1 MGRVTPEQS
10 GEGRSIRVLL
20 VDDNPDLVN
29 ITERVFKRA
38 GMLVECAW
46 DGLTAS
52 DLVKRTEF
60 DVVVSDVAMP
70 GMDGLALLRAVRERD
85 LDVPVILVTGAPDVQ
100 AASRAIEYGA
110 FRYLTKPIELS
121 VLSRLVEEASGICRI
136 ARLNRQ
142 ILALHGNGAQRP
154 SDRGGL
160 DASLDRALR
169 SMKIVFQPVVE
180 WRDHRVFAYEALLR
194 SHEPSLPNPEVLFE
208 AAERAGRLAEV
219 SRAVRAATVEAAER
233 SDAQYT
239 FMNIHPRDLLDDEL
253 YDRHSALGRVAE
265 RVALEITERA
275 RLDEVR
281 DLSARITA
289 LRSMGFKIAVDDL
302 GAGYSGLTSF
312 ARLEPEI
319 VKIDMSLV
327 RDIEREPMQSKLV
340 ASLASLCRDTGRLVV
355 AEGVETLDERDALI
369 ACGCDLLQG
378 YLFARPGP
386 PFPVVSWNP
395 PTTPPTEG
403 GRSHI
408 RGLA

>member
-1 MGRVTPEQS
+1 MGGAPVRP
-10 GEGRSIRVLL
+10 GESRQVRVLL
-20 VDDNPDLVN
+20 VDDNPDLVR
-29 ITERVFKRA
+29 ITERVLKRA
-38 GMLVECAW
+38 GMVVECAW
-46 DGLTAS
+46 DGITAA
-52 DLVKRTEF
+52 DLVRRTEF

-70 GMDGLALLRAVRERD
+70 GLDGLALLRAVRERD

-100 AASRAIEYGA
+100 AASHAIEYGA

-121 VLSRLVEEASGICRI
+121 VLARLAEEAAGICRI
-136 ARLNRQ
+136 SRLNRQ
-142 ILALHGNGAQRP
+142 ILALHGAGAQRP

-169 SMKIVFQPVVE
+169 SMRIVFQPVVE
-180 WRDHRVFAYEALLR
+180 WRDHKVFAYEALLR

-253 YDRHSALGRVAE
+253 YDRRTPLGQVAG
-265 RVALEITERA
+265 RIALEITERA

-281 DLSARITA
+281 DLSARIQS
-289 LRSMGFKIAVDDL
+289 LRAMGFKIAVDDL

-340 ASLASLCRDTGRLVV
+340 ASLASLCKDTGRLVV

-386 PFPVVSWNP
+386 PFPAVEW
-395 PTTPPTEG
+395 
-403 GRSHI
+403 SHQPAQPA
-408 RGLA
+408 RLPSLHHV

>member
-1 MGRVTPEQS
+1 MPRAAPARP
-10 GEGRSIRVLL
+10 GETRPIRVLL

-29 ITERVFKRA
+29 ITERVLKRS

-46 DGLTAS
+46 DGITAS

-70 GMDGLALLRAVRERD
+70 GLDGLALLRAVRERD

-110 FRYLTKPIELS
+110 FRYLTKPMELAA
-121 VLSRLVEEASGICRI
+121 LCRLVEEAAGICRI
-136 ARLNRQ
+136 SRLNRQ
-142 ILALHGNGAQRP
+142 ILALHGNGPQRP
-154 SDRGGL
+154 ADRGGL

-169 SMKIVFQPVVE
+169 SMRIVFQPVVE

-194 SHEPSLPNPEVLFE
+194 SHEPTLPTPELLFE
-208 AAERAGRLAEV
+208 AAERAGRLAEI
-219 SRAVRAATVEAAER
+219 SRIVRSATVEAAEH
-233 SDAQYT
+233 SDAEYT
-239 FMNIHPRDLLDDEL
+239 FVNIHPRDLLDDEL
-253 YDRHSALGRVAE
+253 YDRHTPLGRVAS

-281 DLSARITA
+281 DLGPRIQS
-289 LRSMGFKIAVDDL
+289 LRELGFKIAVDDL

-340 ASLASLCRDTGRLVV
+340 SSLAALCKDTNRLVV

-386 PFPVVSWNP
+386 PFPAVSWNP
-395 PTTPPTEG
+395 PAPSPDVPPLEKT
-403 GRSHI
+403 RH
-408 RGLA
+408 A

>member
-1 MGRVTPEQS
+1 V
-10 GEGRSIRVLL
+10 RVLL
-20 VDDNPDLVN
+20 VDDNPELVN
-29 ITERVFKRA
+29 ITERVLKRA

-46 DGLTAS
+46 DGITAA
-52 DLVKRTEF
+52 DLVRRTEF

-70 GMDGLALLRAVRERD
+70 GLDGLALLRAVRERD
-85 LDVPVILVTGAPDVQ
+85 LDVPVLLVTGAPDVN
-100 AASRAIEYGA
+100 AAARAIEYGA

-121 VLSRLVEEASGICRI
+121 VLSRLVEEAAGVCRI

-142 ILALHGNGAQRP
+142 ILALHGAGSQRP
-154 SDRGGL
+154 SDKGGL

-180 WRDHRVFAYEALLR
+180 WRDHRIYAYEALLR

-208 AAERAGRLAEV
+208 AAERAGRLPEI

-233 SDAQYT
+233 SDAEYT

-253 YDRHSALGRVAE
+253 YNRRTPLGRVAS

-281 DLSARITA
+281 DLGARIQS
-289 LRSMGFKIAVDDL
+289 LRAMGFKIAVDDL

-327 RDIEREPMQSKLV
+327 RDIEREPMQLKLV
-340 ASLASLCRDTGRLVV
+340 TALAALCRDTNRLVV
-355 AEGVETLDERDALI
+355 AEGVETLDERDALVT
-369 ACGCDLLQG
+369 CGCDLFQG

-386 PFPVVSWNP
+386 PFPAVEWNP
-395 PTTPPTEG
+395 PPPPPSDG
-403 GRSHI
+403 PSPP
-408 RGLA
+408 LPA

>member
-1 MGRVTPEQS
+1 MGSLEPPARP
-10 GEGRSIRVLL
+10 GEARPIRVLL

-29 ITERVFKRA
+29 ITERVFRRA

-46 DGLTAS
+46 DGLTAA
-52 DLVKRTEF
+52 DLVRRTEF

-70 GMDGLALLRAVRERD
+70 GLDGLALLRAVRERD

-142 ILALHGNGAQRP
+142 ILALHGQGAQRP

-169 SMKIVFQPVVE
+169 SMRIVFQPVVE
-180 WRDHRVFAYEALLR
+180 WRHHRVFAYEALLR
-194 SHEPSLPNPEVLFE
+194 SHEPTLPTPEVLLE

-233 SDAQYT
+233 SDARYT
-239 FMNIHPRDLLDDEL
+239 FMNIHPRDLLDEEL
-253 YDRHSALGRVAE
+253 YARRSPLGQVAN
-265 RVALEITERA
+265 RIALEITERA

-281 DLSARITA
+281 DLGPRIAA
-289 LRSMGFKIAVDDL
+289 LRALGFKIAVDDL

-327 RDIEREPMQSKLV
+327 RDIEREPMQGKLV
-340 ASLASLCRDTGRLVV
+340 ASLASLCRDTNRLVV

-386 PFPVVSWNP
+386 PFPEVCWTPSPSTPDP
-395 PTTPPTEG
+395 P
-403 GRSHI
+403 RA
-408 RGLA
+408 RA

>member
-1 MGRVTPEQS
+1 MGTAAPVRP
-10 GEGRSIRVLL
+10 GEARPVRVLL
-20 VDDNPDLVN
+20 VDDNPELVN
-29 ITERVFKRA
+29 VTERILKRA
-38 GMLVECAW
+38 GMIVECAW
-46 DGLTAS
+46 DGITAA
-52 DLVKRTEF
+52 DLVRRTEF

-70 GMDGLALLRAVRERD
+70 GLDGLALLRAVRERD

-100 AASRAIEYGA
+100 AAARAIEYGA

-121 VLSRLVEEASGICRI
+121 VVAKLAEEAAGICRI

-142 ILALHGNGAQRP
+142 ILALHGAGAARP

-169 SMKIVFQPVVE
+169 SMRIVFQPVVE
-180 WRDHRVFAYEALLR
+180 WQSHRVFAYEALLR
-194 SHEPSLPNPEVLFE
+194 SHEPSLPTPEVFFE

-219 SRAVRAATVEAAER
+219 SRSIRLATVEAAER
-233 SDAQYT
+233 SDAQFT
-239 FMNIHPRDLLDDEL
+239 FINIHPRDLLDDEL
-253 YDRHSALGRVAE
+253 YDRRTSLGRVAS
-265 RVALEITERA
+265 RIALEITERA

-281 DLSARITA
+281 DLTARIQA
-289 LRSMGFKIAVDDL
+289 LRAMGFKIAVDDL

-340 ASLASLCRDTGRLVV
+340 ASLATLCKDTNRLVV
-355 AEGVETLDERDALI
+355 AEGVETMDERDALI

-386 PFPVVSWNP
+386 PFPAVEWSHP
-395 PTTPPTEG
+395 PTPG
-403 GRSHI
+403 GRLPALHQ
-408 RGLA
+408 A